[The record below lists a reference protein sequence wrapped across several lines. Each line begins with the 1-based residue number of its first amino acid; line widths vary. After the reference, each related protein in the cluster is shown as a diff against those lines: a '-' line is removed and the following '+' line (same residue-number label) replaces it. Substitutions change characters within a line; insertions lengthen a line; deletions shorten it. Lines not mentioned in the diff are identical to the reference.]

1 MMFSS
6 PVAEISS
13 STMRPLTRCSRLMYS
28 SSSMLG
34 QKLMSWMRSLREP
47 MRSMRPKRWM
57 MRTGFQWMS

>member
-1 MMFSS
+1 
-6 PVAEISS
+6 
-13 STMRPLTRCSRLMYS
+13 MYS

-34 QKLMSWMRSLREP
+34 QKLTSWMRSLGEP